1 MALDIL
7 CQHPAW
13 NQQESQAATYSL
25 LEMSV
30 QRQTTLLA
38 YLDSFMVVGIV
49 CLVALPLVFLM
60 KHDRN
65 AIMGEVSAH

>member
-1 MALDIL
+1 
-7 CQHPAW
+7 
-13 NQQESQAATYSL
+13 
-25 LEMSV
+25 MSV

-65 AIMGEVSAH
+65 AIMGEGSHYYPSNQDRKFLGKSCDVFA